1 MSVLREDAPGGQLP
15 DPCPGPLSDRLVVL
29 LRGTGAA
36 PQADLAAAGWLDDTG
51 RFAAGAGCLFGSDVG
66 GTKVQS
72 VLTDLEGH
80 VLAEMRSDTPVGG
93 GDAVLDLIVAHMAQM
108 TGQVGA
114 TVRAAGI
121 GLPGAVHPVTGHL
134 DRAPNLSGLAGRD
147 MRALLQGRLG
157 VPVAVENDVNF
168 AALGEAWLGHG
179 AAAQAAGGTMMPETT
194 AGGLA
199 FVALGTGIG
208 MGLVW
213 GDRILR
219 GASGAAGEVA
229 ALPIGADPADPASK
243 ACGALESVVSGAA
256 LIADYRASGGRQAAE
271 TLRQISKD
279 AGADPVL
286 DAVMA
291 RLAQLTARAIL
302 AIDAIVN
309 PGLFVLG
316 GGVGSQPLLLDR
328 IMVELA
334 KVLPDRMPVPD
345 CRISRLGNRA
355 GAIGAVRAARLAYAN
370 RLATS
375 V

>member
-1 MSVLREDAPGGQLP
+1 MNVRRMDAPGLSRP
-15 DPCPGPLSDRLVVL
+15 DPRPGPLADRLVVQ

-36 PQADLAAAGWLDDTG
+36 PQADLAAAGWLDDVG
-51 RFAAGAGCLFGSDVG
+51 RFVAGAGCLFGSDVG

-72 VLTDLEGH
+72 VLTDLNGA
-80 VLAEMRSDTPVGG
+80 VLAEMRGDTPAGG
-93 GDAVLDLIVAHMAQM
+93 GDAVLDLISAHLAQL
-108 TGQVGA
+108 TRDVGL

-121 GLPGAVHPVTGHL
+121 GLPGAVHPATGHL
-134 DRAPNLSGLAGRD
+134 DRAPNLGGLAGRD
-147 MRALLQGRLG
+147 MRALLHDRLG
-157 VPVAVENDVNF
+157 VPVAVENDVNL

-179 AAAQAAGGTMMPETT
+179 VAVDGAVSPDTP

-243 ACGALESVVSGAA
+243 GCGALESVVSGVA
-256 LIADYRASGGRQAAE
+256 LVADYRATGGRQAGE
-271 TLRQISKD
+271 TLRQISRD
-279 AGADPVL
+279 AGADPAL

-291 RLAQLTARAIL
+291 RLAQRTARAIL

-309 PGLFVLG
+309 PALFVLG

-328 IMVELA
+328 IMAELA
-334 KVLPDRMPVPD
+334 TIMPDGMPVPD
-345 CRISRLGNRA
+345 CRTSQLGNRA
-355 GAIGAVRAARLAYAN
+355 GALGAARVARLAYADQI
-370 RLATS
+370 AAS
-375 V
+375 S